1 MELKKS
7 RKYLFTI
14 LSSALV
20 ISGMGFL
27 SICDDRENIYI
38 QASQH
43 LANYE
48 LEEAKT
54 ATIKEEYSKLNGK
67 WIKIIH
73 AAYDYNPTPEEL
85 DRYQVSYALIDAID
99 CVNEITSDCNSV
111 CAKVLVEIK
120 IFNNTIFNHRVKD
133 KDFTPTVEFYSNHYT
148 ELSKEDVIN
157 ELDVYNAKYTEYVS
171 GIKDLINKDLNVREV
186 PNLGVTHGNS

>member
-1 MELKKS
+1 M
-7 RKYLFTI
+7 R
-14 LSSALV
+14 
-20 ISGMGFL
+20 
-27 SICDDRENIYI
+27 SIEDIKLDIKRL
-38 QASQH
+38 QV
-43 LANYE
+43 E

-73 AAYDYNPTPEEL
+73 AAYDYNPTPEEI

-120 IFNNTIFNHRVKD
+120 IFNNTIFNHRVKE

-148 ELSKEDVIN
+148 ELPKEDVIN
-157 ELDVYNAKYTEYVS
+157 ELDAYNARYTEYLS
-171 GIKDLINKDLNVREV
+171 GIKDLINKDLNAREV

>member
-1 MELKKS
+1 MRSIEDIKLDIKK
-7 RKYLFTI
+7 LEI
-14 LSSALV
+14 
-20 ISGMGFL
+20 
-27 SICDDRENIYI
+27 
-38 QASQH
+38 
-43 LANYE
+43 E

-54 ATIKEEYSKLNGK
+54 ATIKEEYSVLNGK
-67 WIKIIH
+67 WIKILH
-73 AAYDYNPTPEEL
+73 ASYDYNPSPEEL

-99 CVNEITSDCNSV
+99 CIKEITSNCNLI

-148 ELSKEDVIN
+148 ELPKESVIN
-157 ELDVYNAKYTEYVS
+157 ELDTYNAKYMDYIS
-171 GIKDLINKDLNVREV
+171 GIKELVNTDFNAVEV